1 MDKNGGNM
9 QSIIR
14 SNEINNHE
22 SVKEFFYCLDK
33 LAKDREGYLYYKYPM
48 SATDYEHIPDIVI
61 ADKTYGITIFNFYE
75 WYEKDINEIEEEFW
89 VINGEERD
97 SPFLVLDD
105 YATELGNNFQK
116 QRLLRNKIEI
126 NRIVVLP
133 LINREN
139 EIVMSKLTKFS
150 NPENETIILGSTD
163 KLVYEE
169 LFKNKANLEGELA
182 DLFISVVQGA
192 GSLNSVKRIVKEEK
206 SNKIGDAIKNISHK
220 INVLAEE
227 QHLAAIQI
235 PDGPQRIRGMAG
247 TGKTIILTIKAAYLH
262 AFEPDAKIL
271 YTFHTQALY
280 NQIRDL
286 ISMFYRDMKGTE
298 PDWDKMLVRHSWGTK
313 YKEGVYTRACFRNSI
328 VPKQFSRQYDNPLD
342 YVFSDLNNNKLEEEY
357 DYVLI
362 DEAQDLPASF
372 FQVIYKLT
380 KNPKRI
386 IFAYDELQSLD
397 NIETVDVEELFG
409 KDEHGKYLVDFSN
422 GTYGNGIE
430 MDYMLRKSYRNP
442 LEVLMLAHGIGLG
455 IHNPSG
461 YMQVIEDK
469 KMWKSIGYE
478 IIEGNCKAGDHMVI
492 KRPVE
497 NSVSVARSFYS
508 GNIEAVRACKLD
520 TLEQEV
526 DTVVNDITKMIKDE
540 NVLPHHIVVIS
551 LTNNGLK
558 NRVSLLQSK
567 LFANGIRSIAPGF
580 DVDRDAF
587 GIEGSVTLSTVYKA
601 KGNEAF
607 IVYVMGCESI
617 YDYVDFL
624 EARNKAFTAF
634 TRSKG
639 WLVITGVGDNMEK
652 VLAECKLVMH
662 DVKSE
667 QKMDFIFPDSSH
679 IARKLSS
686 EEHAR
691 RKYVKK
697 TGEKAVTDLLEI
709 DSEFLDSLP
718 KEIKDKLIDKLGG
731 K

>member
-1 MDKNGGNM
+1 MKA
-9 QSIIR
+9 IIR
-14 SNEINNHE
+14 SNEINNY
-22 SVKEFFYCLDK
+22 KFTKDIFDK
-33 LAKDREGYLYYKYPM
+33 INEISSERQGYLYYKYPM
-48 SATDYEHIPDIVI
+48 SNTSFDEIPDIVV
-61 ADKTYGITIFNFYE
+61 ADKEYGVSIINIYE
-75 WYEKDINEIEEEFW
+75 WYEKDIGEITEEYW
-89 VINGEERD
+89 IVNGEEKD
-97 SPFLVLDD
+97 SPFLFLDD
-105 YATELGNNFQK
+105 YATELNNSFQK
-116 QRLLRNKIEI
+116 QRLLRNKVEI
-126 NRIVVLP
+126 NRIIVFP
-133 LINREN
+133 LINGESEALIDRIREFSN
-139 EIVMSKLTKFS
+139 SETEIVLFGNS
-150 NPENETIILGSTD
+150 ENLNYDQLWARKS
-163 KLVYEE
+163 E
-169 LFKNKANLEGELA
+169 LKDELSE
-182 DLFISVVQGA
+182 LFISVIQGA
-192 GSLNSVKRIVKEEK
+192 GSLNTLKRIIKEER
-206 SNKIGDAIKNISHK
+206 SAKIGEAIKNISHK

-247 TGKTIILTIKAAYLH
+247 TGKTIILTMKAAYLH
-262 AFEPDAKIL
+262 AFEPNAKIL

-328 VPKQFSRQYDNPLD
+328 VPQSFSRQYVNPLD
-342 YVFSDLNNNKLEEEY
+342 HVYTNLNRYELQEEY

-372 FQVIYKLT
+372 FKVMYKLT
-380 KNPKRI
+380 KDPKRI

-409 KDEHGKYLVDFSN
+409 KNEDGQYLVDFSK

-430 MDYMLRKSYRNP
+430 MDYMLKKSYRNP
-442 LEVLMLAHGIGLG
+442 LEVLMLAHGLGLG
-455 IHNPSG
+455 IHNPTG

-469 KMWKSIGYE
+469 KIWNSIGYVIE
-478 IIEGNCKAGDHMVI
+478 EGNCKAGDHMII
-492 KRPVE
+492 KRPAE
-497 NSVSVARSFYS
+497 NSISVARNFYC
-508 GNIEAVRACKLD
+508 GDIEAVRAKKCD
-520 TLEQEV
+520 SMEQEV
-526 DTVVNDITKMIKDE
+526 DIVVNDIFKMVNE
-540 NVLPHHIVVIS
+540 EEVLPHNIVVIS
-551 LTNNGLK
+551 LTNDDLK
-558 NRVSLLQSK
+558 KRFSMLQSK
-567 LFANGIRSIAPGF
+567 LFACGIRSIAPGF

-624 EARNKAFTAF
+624 EARNRAFTAF

-639 WLVITGVGDNMEK
+639 WLIITGVGQNMEK
-652 VLAECKLVMH
+652 VMDELKKIMH
-662 DVKSE
+662 DIKAE
-667 QKMDFIFPDSSH
+667 QKMDFIFPDQEH

-697 TGEKAVTDLLEI
+697 TGERAITDLLEI
-709 DSEFLDSLP
+709 DDDYLEALP
-718 KEIKDKLIDKLGG
+718 DEIKDKLIEKLGG

>member
-1 MDKNGGNM
+1 M
-9 QSIIR
+9 QAIIR
-14 SNEINNHE
+14 SNEINNYP
-22 SVKEFFYCLDK
+22 STKDFFYKIAELGVKRD
-33 LAKDREGYLYYKYPM
+33 GYLYYKYPM
-48 SATDYEHIPDIVI
+48 SIINYDEIPDIVI
-61 ADKTYGITIFNFYE
+61 ADKEYGVSIINFYD
-75 WYEKDINEIEEEFW
+75 WYERDIEEINQEFW
-89 VINGEERD
+89 MVNGEEKD
-97 SPFLVLDD
+97 NPFLVLDD
-105 YATELGNNFQK
+105 YATELKNNFQK
-116 QRLLRNKIEI
+116 QRLLRNRIEI
-126 NRIVVLP
+126 NRVVVFP
-133 LINREN
+133 FISADNS
-139 EIVMSKLTKFS
+139 EIKVKLNKFL
-150 NPENETIILGSTD
+150 NNDMETIILGKTD
-163 KLVYEE
+163 RLQYED
-169 LFKNKANLEGELA
+169 LFKNKANLKDDLS
-182 DLFISVVQGA
+182 DLFISIIQGA
-192 GSLNSVKRIVKEEK
+192 GPLNTVKRIIKEEK
-206 SNKIGDAIKNISHK
+206 SEKIGDAIKNISHK

-262 AFEPDAKIL
+262 AFKPNAKIL

-298 PDWDKMLVRHSWGTK
+298 PDWNKMLVRHSWGTK
-313 YKEGVYTRACFRNSI
+313 YKEGVYTRACFRNSV
-328 VPKQFSRQYDNPLD
+328 VPKNFSKQYDNPLD
-342 YVFSDLNNNKLEEEY
+342 YVFSDLNLNELEEEY

-380 KNPKRI
+380 KQPKRI

-409 KDEHGKYLVDFSN
+409 KDAKGNYLVDFSK

-442 LEVLMLAHGIGLG
+442 MEVLMLAHGIGLG

-469 KMWKSIGYE
+469 KIWNSIGYDVL
-478 IIEGNCKAGDHMVI
+478 EGNCKAGDHMII

-497 NSVSVARSFYS
+497 NSISVARSFYCGS
-508 GNIEAVRACKLD
+508 IEAIRVKKVES
-520 TLEQEV
+520 LEQEI
-526 DTVVNDITKMIKDE
+526 DIVVNDITKMIKNE

-551 LTNNGLK
+551 LTNTGLK
-558 NRVSLLQSK
+558 NRFSLLQSK
-567 LFANGIRSIAPGF
+567 LFSNGIRSIAPGF

-587 GIEGSVTLSTVYKA
+587 GIEGSVTLSTVHKA

-624 EARNKAFTAF
+624 EARNRAFTAF

-639 WLVITGVGDNMEK
+639 WLIITGVGTNMDK
-652 VLAECKLVMH
+652 VIEECKMVIH
-662 DVKSE
+662 DVRSE
-667 QKMDFIFPDSSH
+667 HKMDFIFPDSDH

-697 TGEKAVTDLLEI
+697 TGEKAVADLLEI
-709 DSEFLDSLP
+709 DSEFVENLP
-718 KEIKDKLIDKLGG
+718 EEIKEKLINKLGG

>member
-1 MDKNGGNM
+1 M
-9 QSIIR
+9 
-14 SNEINNHE
+14 
-22 SVKEFFYCLDK
+22 
-33 LAKDREGYLYYKYPM
+33 
-48 SATDYEHIPDIVI
+48 
-61 ADKTYGITIFNFYE
+61 
-75 WYEKDINEIEEEFW
+75 
-89 VINGEERD
+89 
-97 SPFLVLDD
+97 
-105 YATELGNNFQK
+105 
-116 QRLLRNKIEI
+116 
-126 NRIVVLP
+126 
-133 LINREN
+133 
-139 EIVMSKLTKFS
+139 
-150 NPENETIILGSTD
+150 
-163 KLVYEE
+163 
-169 LFKNKANLEGELA
+169 
-182 DLFISVVQGA
+182 
-192 GSLNSVKRIVKEEK
+192 
-206 SNKIGDAIKNISHK
+206 
-220 INVLAEE
+220 
-227 QHLAAIQI
+227 
-235 PDGPQRIRGMAG
+235 
-247 TGKTIILTIKAAYLH
+247 
-262 AFEPDAKIL
+262 
-271 YTFHTQALY
+271 
-280 NQIRDL
+280 
-286 ISMFYRDMKGTE
+286 
-298 PDWDKMLVRHSWGTK
+298 
-313 YKEGVYTRACFRNSI
+313 
-328 VPKQFSRQYDNPLD
+328 
-342 YVFSDLNNNKLEEEY
+342 
-357 DYVLI
+357 I

-469 KMWKSIGYE
+469 KIWKSIGYE

-662 DVKSE
+662 DVKNE

>member
-1 MDKNGGNM
+1 
-9 QSIIR
+9 
-14 SNEINNHE
+14 
-22 SVKEFFYCLDK
+22 
-33 LAKDREGYLYYKYPM
+33 
-48 SATDYEHIPDIVI
+48 
-61 ADKTYGITIFNFYE
+61 
-75 WYEKDINEIEEEFW
+75 
-89 VINGEERD
+89 
-97 SPFLVLDD
+97 LDD
-105 YATELGNNFQK
+105 YATELNNSFQK
-116 QRLLRNKIEI
+116 QRLLRNKVQI
-126 NRIVVLP
+126 NRIIAFP
-133 LINREN
+133 LIDEGNVDLMAKIRE
-139 EIVMSKLTKFS
+139 FS
-150 NPENETIILGSTD
+150 NSDSDIVLFGNCASLN
-163 KLVYEE
+163 YEQLWAHKSELKDELSE
-169 LFKNKANLEGELA
+169 LFV
-182 DLFISVVQGA
+182 SVIQGA
-192 GSLNSVKRIVKEEK
+192 GSLNTLKRIIKEEK
-206 SNKIGDAIKNISHK
+206 SAKIGEAIKNISHK

-247 TGKTIILTIKAAYLH
+247 TGKTIILTMKAAYLH
-262 AFEPDAKIL
+262 AFEPNAKIL

-328 VPKQFSRQYDNPLD
+328 VPQAFSRQYVNPLD
-342 YVFSDLNNNKLEEEY
+342 HVYTDLNRYDLQEEY

-372 FQVIYKLT
+372 FQVMYKLT
-380 KNPKRI
+380 KDPKRI

-409 KDEHGKYLVDFSN
+409 KDEDGQYLVDFSK

-430 MDYMLRKSYRNP
+430 MDYMLKKSYRNP
-442 LEVLMLAHGIGLG
+442 LEVLMLAHGLGLG
-455 IHNPSG
+455 IHNPTG

-469 KMWKSIGYE
+469 KIWNSIGYV
-478 IIEGNCKAGDHMVI
+478 IEKGDCKAGDHMII
-492 KRPVE
+492 KRPAE
-497 NSVSVARSFYS
+497 NSISVARNFYC
-508 GNIEAVRACKLD
+508 GEIEAVRAKKCD
-520 TLEQEV
+520 SMEQEI
-526 DTVVNDITKMIKDE
+526 DIVVNDIFKMVNE
-540 NVLPHHIVVIS
+540 EEVLPHNIVVIS
-551 LTNNGLK
+551 LTNDDLK
-558 NRVSLLQSK
+558 KRFSMLQSK
-567 LFANGIRSIAPGF
+567 LFAHGIRSIAPGF
-580 DVDRDAF
+580 GVDRDAF

-624 EARNKAFTAF
+624 EARNRAFTAF

-639 WLVITGVGDNMEK
+639 WLVITGVGQNMEK
-652 VLAECKLVMH
+652 VMDELKIIMH
-662 DVKSE
+662 DIKTE
-667 QKMDFIFPDSSH
+667 QKMDFIFPDQEH

-697 TGEKAVTDLLEI
+697 TGERAITDLLEI
-709 DSEFLDSLP
+709 DDDYLEALP
-718 KEIKDKLIDKLGG
+718 DEIKDKLIEKLGG

>member
-1 MDKNGGNM
+1 MKA
-9 QSIIR
+9 IIR
-14 SNEINNHE
+14 SNEINNY
-22 SVKEFFYCLDK
+22 KFTKDIFDK
-33 LAKDREGYLYYKYPM
+33 INEISSGRQGYLYYKYPM
-48 SATDYEHIPDIVI
+48 SNTSFDEIPDIVV
-61 ADKTYGITIFNFYE
+61 ADKEYGVSIINIYE
-75 WYEKDINEIEEEFW
+75 WYEKDISDITEEYW
-89 VINGEERD
+89 IVNGEEKD
-97 SPFLVLDD
+97 SPFLFLDD
-105 YATELGNNFQK
+105 YATELNNSFQK
-116 QRLLRNKIEI
+116 QRLLRNKVQI
-126 NRIVVLP
+126 NRIIVFP
-133 LINREN
+133 LINEGNDALMAKIRE
-139 EIVMSKLTKFS
+139 FS
-150 NPENETIILGSTD
+150 NSDSDIVLFGNCTSLNYDQLWVHKS
-163 KLVYEE
+163 E
-169 LFKNKANLEGELA
+169 LKDELSE
-182 DLFISVVQGA
+182 LFISVIQGA
-192 GSLNSVKRIVKEEK
+192 GSLNTLKRIIKEEK
-206 SNKIGDAIKNISHK
+206 SAKIGEAIKNISHK

-262 AFEPDAKIL
+262 AFEPNAKIL

-328 VPKQFSRQYDNPLD
+328 VPQAFSRQYVNPLD
-342 YVFSDLNNNKLEEEY
+342 HVYTDLNRYDLQEEY

-372 FQVIYKLT
+372 FQVMYKLT
-380 KNPKRI
+380 KDPKRI

-409 KDEHGKYLVDFSN
+409 KNEDGQYLVDFSK

-430 MDYMLRKSYRNP
+430 MDYMLKKSYRNP
-442 LEVLMLAHGIGLG
+442 LEVLMLAHGLGLG
-455 IHNPSG
+455 IHNPTG

-469 KMWKSIGYE
+469 KIWNSIGYV
-478 IIEGNCKAGDHMVI
+478 IEKGDCKAGDHMII
-492 KRPVE
+492 KRPTE
-497 NSVSVARSFYS
+497 NSISVARNFYC
-508 GNIEAVRACKLD
+508 GEIEAVRAKKCD
-520 TLEQEV
+520 SMEQEV
-526 DTVVNDITKMIKDE
+526 DIVVNDIFKMVNE
-540 NVLPHHIVVIS
+540 EEVLPHNIVVIS
-551 LTNNGLK
+551 LTNDDLK
-558 NRVSLLQSK
+558 KRFSMLQSK
-567 LFANGIRSIAPGF
+567 LFACGIRSIAPGF

-624 EARNKAFTAF
+624 EARNRAFTAF

-639 WLVITGVGDNMEK
+639 WLVITGVGQNMEK
-652 VLAECKLVMH
+652 VMDELKKIMH
-662 DVKSE
+662 DIKTE
-667 QKMDFIFPDSSH
+667 QKMDFIFPDQEH

-697 TGEKAVTDLLEI
+697 TGERAITDLLEI
-709 DSEFLDSLP
+709 DDDYLEALP
-718 KEIKDKLIDKLGG
+718 DEIKDKLIEKLGG
-731 K
+731 KLWN

>member
-1 MDKNGGNM
+1 MKA
-9 QSIIR
+9 IIR
-14 SNEINNHE
+14 SNEINNY
-22 SVKEFFYCLDK
+22 KFTKDYFDK
-33 LAKDREGYLYYKYPM
+33 INEIACERQGYLYYKYPM
-48 SATDYEHIPDIVI
+48 SNTSFDEIPDIVV
-61 ADKTYGITIFNFYE
+61 ADKEYGVSIINIYE
-75 WYEKDINEIEEEFW
+75 WYEKDISDITDEYWI
-89 VINGEERD
+89 VNGEEKD
-97 SPFLVLDD
+97 SPFLFLDD
-105 YATELGNNFQK
+105 YATELNNSFQK
-116 QRLLRNKIEI
+116 QRLLRNKVQI
-126 NRIVVLP
+126 NRIIAFP
-133 LINREN
+133 LIDEENDALMAKIRE
-139 EIVMSKLTKFS
+139 FS
-150 NPENETIILGSTD
+150 NSDSDIVLFGDCTSLN
-163 KLVYEE
+163 YEQLWAHKSE
-169 LFKNKANLEGELA
+169 LKDELSE
-182 DLFISVVQGA
+182 LFISVIQGA
-192 GSLNSVKRIVKEEK
+192 GSLNTLKRIIKEEK
-206 SNKIGDAIKNISHK
+206 SAKIGEAIKSISHK

-262 AFEPDAKIL
+262 AFEPNAKIL

-328 VPKQFSRQYDNPLD
+328 VPQAFSRQYVNPLD
-342 YVFSDLNNNKLEEEY
+342 HVYTDLNRYDLQEEY

-362 DEAQDLPASF
+362 DEAQDLPPSF
-372 FQVIYKLT
+372 FQVMYKLT
-380 KNPKRI
+380 KDPKRI

-409 KDEHGKYLVDFSN
+409 KNEDGQYLVDFSK

-430 MDYMLRKSYRNP
+430 MDYMLKKSYRNP
-442 LEVLMLAHGIGLG
+442 LEVLMLAHGLGLG
-455 IHNPSG
+455 IHNPTG

-469 KMWKSIGYE
+469 KIWNSIGYV
-478 IIEGNCKAGDHMVI
+478 IEKGDCKAGDHMII
-492 KRPVE
+492 KRPAE
-497 NSVSVARSFYS
+497 NSISVARNFYC
-508 GNIEAVRACKLD
+508 GEIEAVRAKKCD
-520 TLEQEV
+520 SMEQEI
-526 DTVVNDITKMIKDE
+526 DIVVNDIFKMVNE
-540 NVLPHHIVVIS
+540 EEVLPHNIVVIS
-551 LTNNGLK
+551 LTNDDLK
-558 NRVSLLQSK
+558 KRFSMLQSK
-567 LFANGIRSIAPGF
+567 LFAYGIRSIAPGF

-607 IVYVMGCESI
+607 IVYVMGCEAI

-639 WLVITGVGDNMEK
+639 WLVITGVGQNMEK
-652 VLAECKLVMH
+652 VMDELKKIMH
-662 DVKSE
+662 DIKTE
-667 QKMDFIFPDSSH
+667 QKMDFIFPDQEH

-697 TGEKAVTDLLEI
+697 TGERAITDLLEI
-709 DSEFLDSLP
+709 DDDYLEALP
-718 KEIKDKLIDKLGG
+718 DEIKDKLIEKLGG

>member
-1 MDKNGGNM
+1 MKGGEEVPKCE
-9 QSIIR
+9 IIAIANQKGGVGKTTTTF
-14 SNEINNHE
+14 SLG
-22 SVKEFFYCLDK
+22 VA
-33 LAKDREGYLYYKYPM
+33 LAKAGKKVLLIDADPQGDLTTYMGWHNNDEIPVTL
-48 SATDYEHIPDIVI
+48 ATLMER
-61 ADKTYGITIFNFYE
+61 TITD
-75 WYEKDINEIEEEFW
+75 KDINAFESVLHHNE
-89 VINGEERD
+89 GLD
-97 SPFLVLDD
+97 LVPSNLDLSSLEVSLVN
-105 YATELGNNFQK
+105 AMS
-116 QRLLRNKIEI
+116 
-126 NRIVVLP
+126 
-133 LINREN
+133 REYT
-139 EIVMSKLTKFS
+139 M
-150 NPENETIILGSTD
+150 
-163 KLVYEE
+163 
-169 LFKNKANLEGELA
+169 KNA
-182 DLFISVVQGA
+182 I
-192 GSLNSVKRIVKEEK
+192 GSLT
-206 SNKIGDAIKNISHK
+206 NK
-220 INVLAEE
+220 
-227 QHLAAIQI
+227 
-235 PDGPQRIRGMAG
+235 
-247 TGKTIILTIKAAYLH
+247 
-262 AFEPDAKIL
+262 
-271 YTFHTQALY
+271 
-280 NQIRDL
+280 
-286 ISMFYRDMKGTE
+286 
-298 PDWDKMLVRHSWGTK
+298 
-313 YKEGVYTRACFRNSI
+313 
-328 VPKQFSRQYDNPLD
+328 
-342 YVFSDLNNNKLEEEY
+342 Y

>member
-1 MDKNGGNM
+1 MKA
-9 QSIIR
+9 IIR
-14 SNEINNHE
+14 SNEINNY
-22 SVKEFFYCLDK
+22 KFTKDYFDK
-33 LAKDREGYLYYKYPM
+33 INEIACERQGYLYYKYPM
-48 SATDYEHIPDIVI
+48 SNTSFDEIPDIVV
-61 ADKTYGITIFNFYE
+61 ADKEYGVSIINIYE
-75 WYEKDINEIEEEFW
+75 WYEKDIGDITDEYWI
-89 VINGEERD
+89 VNGVEKD
-97 SPFLVLDD
+97 SPFLFLDD
-105 YATELGNNFQK
+105 YATELNNSFQK
-116 QRLLRNKIEI
+116 QRLLRNKVQI
-126 NRIVVLP
+126 NRIIAFP
-133 LINREN
+133 LIDEGNDALMAKIRE
-139 EIVMSKLTKFS
+139 FS
-150 NPENETIILGSTD
+150 NRDSDIVLFGDCASLN
-163 KLVYEE
+163 YEQLWAHKSE
-169 LFKNKANLEGELA
+169 LKDELSE
-182 DLFISVVQGA
+182 LFISVIQGA
-192 GSLNSVKRIVKEEK
+192 GSLNTLKRIIKEEK
-206 SNKIGDAIKNISHK
+206 SAKIGEAIKSISHK

-262 AFEPDAKIL
+262 AFEPNAKIL

-328 VPKQFSRQYDNPLD
+328 VPQAFSRQYVNPLD
-342 YVFSDLNNNKLEEEY
+342 HVYTDLNKYDLQEEY

-372 FQVIYKLT
+372 FQVMYKLT
-380 KNPKRI
+380 KAPKRI

-409 KDEHGKYLVDFSN
+409 KNEEGQYLVDFSK

-430 MDYMLRKSYRNP
+430 MDYMLKKSYRNP
-442 LEVLMLAHGIGLG
+442 LEVLMLAHGLGLG
-455 IHNPSG
+455 IHNPTG

-469 KMWKSIGYE
+469 KIWNSIGYV
-478 IIEGNCKAGDHMVI
+478 IEKGDCKAGDHMII
-492 KRPVE
+492 KRPAE
-497 NSVSVARSFYS
+497 NSISVARNFYC
-508 GNIEAVRACKLD
+508 GEIEAVRAKKCD
-520 TLEQEV
+520 SMEQEV
-526 DTVVNDITKMIKDE
+526 DIVVNDIFKMVNE
-540 NVLPHHIVVIS
+540 EEVLPHNIVVIS
-551 LTNNGLK
+551 LTNDDLK
-558 NRVSLLQSK
+558 KRFSMLQSK
-567 LFANGIRSIAPGF
+567 LFAHGIRSIAPGF

-639 WLVITGVGDNMEK
+639 WLVITGVGQNMEK
-652 VLAECKLVMH
+652 VMDELKKIMH
-662 DVKSE
+662 DIKTE
-667 QKMDFIFPDSSH
+667 QKMDFIFPDQEH

-697 TGEKAVTDLLEI
+697 TGERAITDLLEI
-709 DSEFLDSLP
+709 DDDYLEALP
-718 KEIKDKLIDKLGG
+718 DEIKEKLIEKLGG

>member
-1 MDKNGGNM
+1 MKA
-9 QSIIR
+9 IIR
-14 SNEINNHE
+14 SNEINNY
-22 SVKEFFYCLDK
+22 KFTKDYFDK
-33 LAKDREGYLYYKYPM
+33 INEIACERQGYLYYKYPM
-48 SATDYEHIPDIVI
+48 SNTAFDEIPDIVV
-61 ADKTYGITIFNFYE
+61 ADKEYGVSIINIYE
-75 WYEKDINEIEEEFW
+75 WYEKDISDITEEYW
-89 VINGEERD
+89 IVNGEEKD
-97 SPFLVLDD
+97 NPFLFLDD
-105 YATELGNNFQK
+105 YATELNNSFQK
-116 QRLLRNKIEI
+116 QRLLRNKVQI
-126 NRIVVLP
+126 NRIIAFP
-133 LINREN
+133 LIDEGNDDLMAKIRE
-139 EIVMSKLTKFS
+139 FS
-150 NPENETIILGSTD
+150 NSDSDIVLFGNCASLN
-163 KLVYEE
+163 YEQLWAHKSELKDELSE
-169 LFKNKANLEGELA
+169 LFV
-182 DLFISVVQGA
+182 SVIQGA
-192 GSLNSVKRIVKEEK
+192 GSLNTLKRIIKEEK
-206 SNKIGDAIKNISHK
+206 NAKIGEAIKNISHK

-247 TGKTIILTIKAAYLH
+247 TGKTIILTMKAAYLH
-262 AFEPDAKIL
+262 AFEPNAKIL

-328 VPKQFSRQYDNPLD
+328 VPQAFSRQYVNPLD
-342 YVFSDLNNNKLEEEY
+342 HVYTDLNRYDLQEEY

-372 FQVIYKLT
+372 FQVMYKLT
-380 KNPKRI
+380 KDPKRI

-409 KDEHGKYLVDFSN
+409 KDEDGQYLVDFSK

-430 MDYMLRKSYRNP
+430 MDYMLKKSYRNP
-442 LEVLMLAHGIGLG
+442 LEVLMLAHGLGLG
-455 IHNPSG
+455 IHNPTG

-469 KMWKSIGYE
+469 KIWNSIGYV
-478 IIEGNCKAGDHMVI
+478 IEKGDCKAGDHMII
-492 KRPVE
+492 KRPAE
-497 NSVSVARSFYS
+497 NSISVARNFYC
-508 GNIEAVRACKLD
+508 GEIEAVRAKKCD
-520 TLEQEV
+520 SMEQEI
-526 DTVVNDITKMIKDE
+526 DIVVNDIFKMVNE
-540 NVLPHHIVVIS
+540 EEVLPHNIVVIS
-551 LTNNGLK
+551 LTNDDLK
-558 NRVSLLQSK
+558 KRFSMLQSK
-567 LFANGIRSIAPGF
+567 LFAHGIRSIAPGF

-624 EARNKAFTAF
+624 EARNRAFTAF

-639 WLVITGVGDNMEK
+639 WLVITGVGQNMEK
-652 VLAECKLVMH
+652 VMDELKIIMH
-662 DVKSE
+662 DIKTE
-667 QKMDFIFPDSSH
+667 QKMDFIFPDQEH

-697 TGEKAVTDLLEI
+697 TGERAITDLLEI
-709 DSEFLDSLP
+709 DDDYLEALP
-718 KEIKDKLIDKLGG
+718 DEIKDKLIEKLGG

>member
-1 MDKNGGNM
+1 M
-9 QSIIR
+9 
-14 SNEINNHE
+14 
-22 SVKEFFYCLDK
+22 
-33 LAKDREGYLYYKYPM
+33 
-48 SATDYEHIPDIVI
+48 
-61 ADKTYGITIFNFYE
+61 
-75 WYEKDINEIEEEFW
+75 
-89 VINGEERD
+89 
-97 SPFLVLDD
+97 
-105 YATELGNNFQK
+105 
-116 QRLLRNKIEI
+116 
-126 NRIVVLP
+126 
-133 LINREN
+133 
-139 EIVMSKLTKFS
+139 
-150 NPENETIILGSTD
+150 
-163 KLVYEE
+163 
-169 LFKNKANLEGELA
+169 
-182 DLFISVVQGA
+182 
-192 GSLNSVKRIVKEEK
+192 
-206 SNKIGDAIKNISHK
+206 
-220 INVLAEE
+220 
-227 QHLAAIQI
+227 
-235 PDGPQRIRGMAG
+235 
-247 TGKTIILTIKAAYLH
+247 H
-262 AFEPDAKIL
+262 AFEPNAKIL

-328 VPKQFSRQYDNPLD
+328 VPKNFSRQYDNPLD
-342 YVFSDLNNNKLEEEY
+342 YVFSDLNLNELEEEY

-380 KNPKRI
+380 KQPKRI

-409 KDEHGKYLVDFSN
+409 KDANGNYLVDFSK

-442 LEVLMLAHGIGLG
+442 MEVLMLAHEIGLG

-469 KMWKSIGYE
+469 KIWNSIGYD
-478 IIEGNCKAGDHMVI
+478 ILEGNCKAGDHMII
-492 KRPVE
+492 KRSIE
-497 NSVSVARSFYS
+497 NSISVARNFYS
-508 GNIEAVRACKLD
+508 GSIEAIRACKVD
-520 TLEQEV
+520 SLEQEI
-526 DTVVNDITKMIKDE
+526 DIVVNDITKMVKNE

-558 NRVSLLQSK
+558 NRFSLLQSK
-567 LFANGIRSIAPGF
+567 LFSNGIRSIAPGF

-587 GIEGSVTLSTVYKA
+587 GIEGSVTLSTVHKA

-624 EARNKAFTAF
+624 EARNRAFTAF

-639 WLVITGVGDNMEK
+639 WLVITGVGANMDK
-652 VLAECKLVMH
+652 VMDECRVIMH

-667 QKMDFIFPDSSH
+667 HKMDFIFPDSDH
-679 IARKLSS
+679 IKRKLSS

-697 TGEKAVTDLLEI
+697 TGEKAIADLLEI
-709 DSEFLDSLP
+709 DSEFMDNLP
-718 KEIKDKLIDKLGG
+718 DEIKEKLISKLGG

>member
-1 MDKNGGNM
+1 MKA
-9 QSIIR
+9 IIR
-14 SNEINNHE
+14 SNEINNY
-22 SVKEFFYCLDK
+22 KYTKDYFDK
-33 LAKDREGYLYYKYPM
+33 INEIACERQGYLYYKYPM
-48 SATDYEHIPDIVI
+48 SNTSFDEIPDIVV
-61 ADKTYGITIFNFYE
+61 ADKEFGVSIINIYE
-75 WYEKDINEIEEEFW
+75 WYEKDISDITDEYWI
-89 VINGEERD
+89 VNGEEKD
-97 SPFLVLDD
+97 SPFLFLDD
-105 YATELGNNFQK
+105 YATELNNSFQK
-116 QRLLRNKIEI
+116 QRLLRNKVQI
-126 NRIVVLP
+126 NRIIAFP
-133 LINREN
+133 LIDEGNDALMEKIC
-139 EIVMSKLTKFS
+139 EFS
-150 NPENETIILGSTD
+150 NSDSDIVLFGDCASLNYDQLWAHKS
-163 KLVYEE
+163 E
-169 LFKNKANLEGELA
+169 LKDELSE
-182 DLFISVVQGA
+182 LFISVIQGA
-192 GSLNSVKRIVKEEK
+192 GSLNTLKRIIKEEK
-206 SNKIGDAIKNISHK
+206 SAKIGEAIKSISHK

-262 AFEPDAKIL
+262 AFEPNAKIL
-271 YTFHTQALY
+271 YAFHTQALY

-328 VPKQFSRQYDNPLD
+328 VPQAFSRQYANPLD
-342 YVFSDLNNNKLEEEY
+342 HVYTDLNRYDLQEEY

-372 FQVIYKLT
+372 FQVMYKLT
-380 KNPKRI
+380 KTPKRI

-409 KDEHGKYLVDFSN
+409 KNEDGQYLVDFSK

-430 MDYMLRKSYRNP
+430 MDYMLKKSYRNP
-442 LEVLMLAHGIGLG
+442 LEVLMLAHGLGLG
-455 IHNPSG
+455 IHNPTG

-469 KMWKSIGYE
+469 KIWNSIGYV
-478 IIEGNCKAGDHMVI
+478 IEKGDCKAGDHMII
-492 KRPVE
+492 KRPAE
-497 NSVSVARSFYS
+497 NSISVARNFYC
-508 GNIEAVRACKLD
+508 GEIEAVRAKKCD
-520 TLEQEV
+520 SMEQEI
-526 DTVVNDITKMIKDE
+526 DIVVNDIFKMVNE
-540 NVLPHHIVVIS
+540 EEVLPHNIVVIS
-551 LTNNGLK
+551 LTNDDLK
-558 NRVSLLQSK
+558 KRFSMLQSK
-567 LFANGIRSIAPGF
+567 LFAHGIRSIAPGF

-639 WLVITGVGDNMEK
+639 WLVITGVGQNMEK
-652 VLAECKLVMH
+652 VMDELKIIMH
-662 DVKSE
+662 DIKTE
-667 QKMDFIFPDSSH
+667 QKMDFIFPDQEH

-697 TGEKAVTDLLEI
+697 TGERAITDLLEI
-709 DSEFLDSLP
+709 DDDYLEALP
-718 KEIKDKLIDKLGG
+718 DEIKDKLIEKLGG

>member
-1 MDKNGGNM
+1 M
-9 QSIIR
+9 QAIIR
-14 SNEINNHE
+14 SNEINNYQFT
-22 SVKEFFYCLDK
+22 KDFFYKVAELGSK
-33 LAKDREGYLYYKYPM
+33 REGYLYYKYPM
-48 SATDYEHIPDIVI
+48 SATSYDEIPDIVI
-61 ADKTYGITIFNFYE
+61 ADKEYGVSIINFYE
-75 WYEKDINEIEEEFW
+75 WYERDIEEINPDFW
-89 VINGEERD
+89 VINGEEKD
-97 SPFLVLDD
+97 NPFLVLDD

-126 NRIVVLP
+126 NRVVVFPFISADNDEIRMKLNKF
-133 LINREN
+133 LN
-139 EIVMSKLTKFS
+139 EDT
-150 NPENETIILGSTD
+150 ETIILGKSD
-163 KLVYEE
+163 NLRFDA
-169 LFKNKANLEGELA
+169 LFKNKANLKGDLS
-182 DLFISVVQGA
+182 DLFISVMQGA
-192 GSLNSVKRIVKEEK
+192 GPLNTVKRIVKEEK
-206 SNKIGDAIKNISHK
+206 CEKIGDAIKNISHK

-262 AFEPDAKIL
+262 AFEPNAKIL

-298 PDWDKMLVRHSWGTK
+298 PNWDKMLVRHSWGTK

-328 VPKQFSRQYDNPLD
+328 VPKNFSRQYDNPLD
-342 YVFSDLNNNKLEEEY
+342 YVFSDLNLNELEEEY

-380 KNPKRI
+380 KQPKRI

-409 KDEHGKYLVDFSN
+409 KDANGNYLVDFSK

-442 LEVLMLAHGIGLG
+442 MEVLMLAHGIGLG

-469 KMWKSIGYE
+469 KIWNSIGYD
-478 IIEGNCKAGDHMVI
+478 ILEGNCKAGDHMII
-492 KRPVE
+492 KRPIE
-497 NSVSVARSFYS
+497 NSISVARSFYS
-508 GNIEAVRACKLD
+508 GSIEAIRACKVD
-520 TLEQEV
+520 SLEQEI
-526 DTVVNDITKMIKDE
+526 DIVVNDITKMIKNE

-558 NRVSLLQSK
+558 NRFSLLQSK
-567 LFANGIRSIAPGF
+567 LFSTGIRSIAPGF

-587 GIEGSVTLSTVYKA
+587 GIEGSVTLSTVHKA

-624 EARNKAFTAF
+624 EARNRAFTAF

-639 WLVITGVGDNMEK
+639 WLVITGVGANMDK
-652 VLAECKLVMH
+652 VMEECKVVMH

-667 QKMDFIFPDSSH
+667 HKMDFIFPDANH

-697 TGEKAVTDLLEI
+697 TGEKAIADLLEI
-709 DSEFLDSLP
+709 DSEFMDNLP
-718 KEIKDKLIDKLGG
+718 DEIKEKLISKLGG